1 MHSTRPFFFSFFLK
15 PSKRGRKRRKTV
27 SSRVLRWIIV
37 EKITET
43 VKLIERERG
52 SGKKGCAKSQT
63 GIGLVRLS
71 FAKKREGD
79 EAR

>member
-15 PSKRGRKRRKTV
+15 PSKRGEERGGKQ

-52 SGKKGCAKSQT
+52 SGEKGMCKKPDWDRSRS
-63 GIGLVRLS
+63 IIL
-71 FAKKREGD
+71 RE
-79 EAR
+79 EERR